1 MKSTSMKLKQGL
13 LFAALLGVPAMAS
26 AQNSENLVDNGGFE
40 SIGGKIKKTG
50 QIDLATGW
58 KSPTG
63 ARADLFLSDSKI
75 PEVGAPKNVYGDEA
89 PKEGENYAGFVAY
102 SYGDKAPRTYVM
114 AKLKTPLKKDVKYCV
129 QFYVNLAEA
138 SKYSSNQIGLK
149 FSKKEYGTDAKSSI
163 IEDKTDILHM
173 KNKIVNAMYGWEL
186 ICGTYVAEGGEKY
199 ITIGNFTS
207 NENTKNERNKKSEDF
222 KGTQLGAAYY
232 FVDDVSVRVIGDGET
247 CDCGAEEDNSDI
259 STTIYQ
265 KVIAVN
271 DKMSPKQ
278 KVELQSMYFAFGK
291 DKLTQQAMT
300 ALDLVATEMKANP
313 SMMITLK
320 GHSDAKEDEMAEKK
334 PIYAEMDKKRIAAVK
349 AYLVS
354 KGVEESRISGDP
366 QGNGTSNPEINEQ
379 DEDDLKM
386 AKNRRVHIVVN

>member
-40 SIGGKIKKTG
+40 SVGGKIKKTG

-102 SYGDKAPRTYVM
+102 SYGDKMARTYVM

-129 QFYVNLAEA
+129 SFYVSLAEA
-138 SKYSSNQIGLK
+138 SKYSSNQIGMNI
-149 FSKKEYGTDAKSSI
+149 SKKEFGTDAKSSI
-163 IEDKTDILHM
+163 IDETQILHP

-186 ICGTYVAEGGEKY
+186 ICGTFVAEGGEKY

-207 NENTKNERNKKSEDF
+207 NENTKNERNKKVDDF
-222 KGTQLGAAYY
+222 KGTQVVAAYY
-232 FVDDVSVRVIGDGET
+232 FVDDISVKVIGEGET
-247 CDCGAEEDNSDI
+247 CDCGVEDDASDV

-265 KVIAVN
+265 KSIVVN

-278 KVELQSMYFAFGK
+278 KIEAQGLYFAFGK
-291 DKLTQQAMT
+291 DKLTQQGMA

-313 SMMITLK
+313 SLSITLN
-320 GHSDAKEDEMAEKK
+320 GHSDPKEDEMAEKK
-334 PIYAEMDKKRIAAVK
+334 PIYAEMDKKRVAAVK

-354 KGVEESRISGDP
+354 KGVEESRITGSP
-366 QGNGTSNPEINEQ
+366 KGNTVSNPEINEQ

-386 AKNRRVHIVVN
+386 AKNRRVQIVVN